1 MERTAQETQG
11 LYWFGPPLWCNTLLQ
26 CVVWWIASWADDD
39 EQYKEEQPR
48 EGLFLAGAM
57 NCKGEFS
64 RSFYWFPDDDLD
76 ASTLWVASPIYR
88 QRPWASS
95 QILSGKGANNWPF

>member
-1 MERTAQETQG
+1 MERTTQETQG

-26 CVVWWIASWADDD
+26 CVVWWIASWADD

-48 EGLFLAGAM
+48 EGPFLAGAT
-57 NCKGEFS
+57 NYSGS
-64 RSFYWFPDDDLD
+64 SVAL
-76 ASTLWVASPIYR
+76 STGFLVMTGCLYLVVASPIYR

>member
-1 MERTAQETQG
+1 MERTTQETEG

-57 NCKGEFS
+57 NYSGS
-64 RSFYWFPDDDLD
+64 SVALWID
-76 ASTLWVASPIYR
+76 ASTLGVASPIYR

-95 QILSGKGANNWPF
+95 QILSAKGANNWPF